1 MHIAGMFCVCLH
13 PQRYFNHAVSD
24 SMAGNLHTDRLC
36 IDHNLQHLCV
46 GHIYSFGDT
55 VISCT
60 IILRKTEV
68 TANADASV
76 GRMVYTL
83 FADVNR
89 SDV

>member
-36 IDHNLQHLCV
+36 VDNYFRDLFADRSS
-46 GHIYSFGDT
+46 SFGDT

-68 TANADASV
+68 TANAAASV

>member
-1 MHIAGMFCVCLH
+1 
-13 PQRYFNHAVSD
+13 
-24 SMAGNLHTDRLC
+24 MAGSLHTVRLC
-36 IDHNLQHLCV
+36 IDYFFRDPFSD
-46 GHIYSFGDT
+46 HIYSFGDT

-68 TANADASV
+68 TANAAASV